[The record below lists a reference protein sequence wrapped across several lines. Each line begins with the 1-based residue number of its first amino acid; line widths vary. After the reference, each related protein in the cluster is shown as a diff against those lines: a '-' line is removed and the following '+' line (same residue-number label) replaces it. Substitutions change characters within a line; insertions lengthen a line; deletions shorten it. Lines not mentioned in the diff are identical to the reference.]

1 MDLSHTFTPCN
12 NDIFQSV
19 AGATYVL
26 ISWFNVKSTAP
37 IVYQSAQDVSR
48 TRTHKMISASDV
60 LKAIELIEMPDM
72 VPILQRELESEL
84 HILRFLGFKPF
95 GA

>member
-1 MDLSHTFTPCN
+1 
-12 NDIFQSV
+12 
-19 AGATYVL
+19 
-26 ISWFNVKSTAP
+26 
-37 IVYQSAQDVSR
+37 
-48 TRTHKMISASDV
+48 MISASDV